1 MACLYCVT
9 DYHVCVC
16 GVAAG
21 ESRQSHSTGNLQCLR
36 LVGPHGPHCGFPRLL
51 PLARHVSICVCVCA
65 CVRVCVC
72 ACVRVCV
79 CVTE

>member
-9 DYHVCVC
+9 DYHVSLCVCVCVCVC

-65 CVRVCVC
+65 CVRVCD
-72 ACVRVCV
+72 
-79 CVTE
+79 